1 MKAFFDTSVLL
12 AALVRVHPSH
22 EPSQQWLQRVAQGEV
37 HGYISSHGIAELYAK
52 LTSIPFQPRIKRQEA
67 HDLLNVH
74 IRTLLEPI
82 ALTGTECWQVV
93 DHMVRQ
99 GFIGGIVYDALLVYA
114 SVRANVDAVITLNAR
129 HFRQIYPEMAARIID
144 PAEITP
150 TS

>member
-22 EPSQQWLQRVAQGEV
+22 APSQRWLQQVAQGEV
-37 HGYISSHGIAELYAK
+37 QGYISSHGIAEVYAK
-52 LTSIPFQPRIKRQEA
+52 LTSVPFQPRIKRQEA
-67 HDLLNVH
+67 HDLLNVR
-74 IRTLLEPI
+74 IRNLLEPI

-93 DHMVRQ
+93 DHMVAQ

-114 SVRANVDAVITLNAR
+114 SIRANVDVVLTLNAR
-129 HFRQIYPEMAARIID
+129 HFRQIYPEMATRIID
-144 PAEITP
+144 PAETPP